1 MLSFDKTE
9 EEARLNSSSIA
20 STPLKITFPLKNLFL
35 LVQASSNL
43 SITRLN
49 FAFYF
54 QVQGVTLKTLINRKK
69 IISFISVLLTWV
81 NWIKLNLLFDSSML
95 ISFVGQKYQT
105 LGLFQ

>member
-9 EEARLNSSSIA
+9 EEARLNLSSTA

-54 QVQGVTLKTLINRKK
+54 QVQGVMLKTLINRKK
-69 IISFISVLLTWV
+69 
-81 NWIKLNLLFDSSML
+81 NLF
-95 ISFVGQKYQT
+95 Y
-105 LGLFQ
+105 LGAFNMG

>member
-9 EEARLNSSSIA
+9 EEARLNLSSTA

-54 QVQGVTLKTLINRKK
+54 QVQQEISIPDKNSVSSHLLSDTKTK
-69 IISFISVLLTWV
+69 IHLDVFKT
-81 NWIKLNLLFDSSML
+81 
-95 ISFVGQKYQT
+95 
-105 LGLFQ
+105 